1 MEGFRDTTDGDLALS
16 SHPDVHINSKLG
28 PQLRK
33 DLSTVPLGS
42 LTSLKPLKEGV
53 EIKFWL
59 RQSCF
64 SQAGCCGVFAVGAVC
79 EVKRG
84 LVPSDAH
91 IDG

>member
-42 LTSLKPLKEGV
+42 LDVSEATQG
-53 EIKFWL
+53 
-59 RQSCF
+59 
-64 SQAGCCGVFAVGAVC
+64 GGGN
-79 EVKRG
+79 
-84 LVPSDAH
+84 
-91 IDG
+91 